1 MWNIKKINEQTKL
14 NTKTDT
20 ENRLVVTRGEGAV
33 GGQNRRRESAVW
45 RRVETKLS
53 VVSALKCIQK
63 SKYNAVQ

>member
-33 GGQNRRRESAVW
+33 GGQNRQGSQQYGDGW
-45 RRVETKLS
+45 KLNFRWS
-53 VVSALKCIQK
+53 VP
-63 SKYNAVQ
+63 

>member
-33 GGQNRRRESAVW
+33 GRAKQTKGVSSM
-45 RRVETKLS
+45 ETGGS
-53 VVSALKCIQK
+53 
-63 SKYNAVQ
+63 